1 MFSINGKEGG
11 VVSYAKCCS
20 PIPGDQIVGYS
31 SSGRGLV
38 VHTNT
43 CKNMLELIDQ
53 TDKCLP
59 LIWDDKIK
67 EDFSVTLRAWV
78 ENGRGLV
85 AQLASAVTEADGNLE
100 QISVEDKDARLSVMS
115 LRIGVNGRKHLADV
129 MRKLRKN
136 KAVNKITRLKN
147 AG

>member
-1 MFSINGKEGG
+1 
-11 VVSYAKCCS
+11 
-20 PIPGDQIVGYS
+20 
-31 SSGRGLV
+31 
-38 VHTNT
+38 
-43 CKNMLELIDQ
+43 MLELIDQ